1 MYTMRDLF
9 CFIGMALLS
18 LLAAAD
24 SSAAVPH
31 EKELRDRLPDV
42 FSRIETL
49 YRAMESLVDRQHVAR
64 NLPIDVCDGRNR
76 FGSVFDWTS
85 GFYPGSLWYLY
96 EYTRSDEWKN
106 AAIKRTAP
114 LEAVRHFSA
123 DHDVGF
129 MLYCS
134 AGNGYRLDVNR
145 DIYQPWLMD
154 AAKALS
160 SRFRPDL
167 GLIQSWDARELAG
180 AKMQRPVIIDNMM
193 NLELLMFA
201 AARGDADAER
211 IARSH
216 ANVTDRRHFRQ
227 DGSAYHIVDY
237 RRDSTNVFAYFAG
250 QGASAD
256 GAWSRGQAWALYGF
270 TMMFRLTRDER
281 YRRRAVSCAE
291 WWLRQKFPDDFIPY
305 WDFAAPDMPNEPR
318 DSSAAAIV
326 VSALLELQ
334 DYVEASQGRR
344 YRERAVR
351 MLLSLTSDAYFAKAG
366 ENGNFLLKHA
376 TGFKPNGGQIDVP
389 IVYADYYFLEALVR
403 FHRPTPWTH
412 WPVPGPNRA
421 RVDEIAAM
429 LPESPRC
436 PGAKI
441 DDRTAWE
448 RVSRER
454 PSKRVMV
461 EAEKV
466 LSRPMSPWDRTAY
479 DRFRKFGD
487 RRSFETPFFARLG
500 EFTTLVLAECIEN
513 KGRFIARISDYME
526 AMCCEPTWVVPMHDL
541 EQGTLHGAEKGDLF
555 SCRKALEMATAC
567 AWLESLLDPGLVAR
581 VEKEIRRRILAPFYA
596 DMRLEDGTSGAAF
609 RNHWVNIRN
618 NWIAVCGG
626 CTLATVF
633 IMEKE
638 RRIRAE
644 AAEFVER
651 LYPRFR
657 YAYDEDGYCTEGV
670 GYWNFGFGNA
680 LELGFTILE
689 ATDGRWDFLAE
700 NGGREMARYGIACQV
715 EKGRSA
721 WFADG
726 GGAPFPDLLWMIA
739 RRWPDIV
746 PDSMLSPPEIG
757 GGRFD
762 SRGGWRPNLYRTA
775 FTAFGAAPKGT
786 AADALPVRSWYPHAQ
801 VLIGRPGRDSS
812 HSPFSVALKGGHN
825 DEAHNHNDIGSYV
838 VLSDGV
844 EMTGDPGGEIYTAR
858 TFSDH
863 RYDSKMINSYGHPVP
878 VVGGRLQSTGRKSA
892 AKVLLA
898 DYADDSDV
906 LALDISSAYA
916 CPSIERLE
924 RRFAYRRTEQSL
936 SVSDMAEFSSPTE
949 FESPFITYC
958 DVGEMAK
965 GVYELIDRASGR
977 RLMLNISVKGGE
989 WMLERTQIENPGR
1002 PTVTRCAVRFL
1013 KPVQIASVSFVWK
1026 NVD

>member
-1 MYTMRDLF
+1 MRDPLRF
-9 CFIGMALLS
+9 LCAALIS
-18 LLAAAD
+18 ALAVAE
-24 SSAAVPH
+24 SSAAVPG
-31 EKELRDRLPDV
+31 EKELRGRLPGV
-42 FSRIETL
+42 FSRIEKQ
-49 YRAMESLVDRQHVAR
+49 YRAMEALVEAQPAER
-64 NLPIDVCDGRNR
+64 NLPIDVCNGRNR

-106 AAIKRTAP
+106 AAIRRTAP

-160 SRFRPDL
+160 SRFRSDL

-216 ANVTDRRHFRQ
+216 ANVTDRRHFRP
-227 DGSAYHIVDY
+227 DGSAYHVVDY

-291 WWLRQKFPDDFIPY
+291 WLLRQNLPEDLIPY
-305 WDFAAPDMPNEPR
+305 WDFSAPDIPDEPR
-318 DSSAAAIV
+318 DSSAAAIAA
-326 VSALLELQ
+326 SALLELQ

-403 FHRPTPWTH
+403 FNRPSPWTH
-412 WPVPGPNRA
+412 WPVPGQNRA

-429 LPESPRC
+429 LPLNPRC
-436 PGAKI
+436 PGAEI
-441 DDRTAWE
+441 DDRAAWE
-448 RVSRER
+448 RISRER
-454 PSKRVMV
+454 PSKRVMH

-466 LSRPMSPWDRTAY
+466 LAQPMSPWDRAAY

-500 EFTTLVLAECIEN
+500 EFTTLVLAECLEN
-513 KGRFIARISDYME
+513 KGRFIARISDYIE
-526 AMCCEPTWVVPMHDL
+526 AMCNEPTWVVPMHDL
-541 EQGTLHGAEKGDLF
+541 EQGTLHGAEKGDIF

-567 AWLESLLDPGLVAR
+567 AWLGSRLDPELVAR
-581 VEKEIRRRILAPFYA
+581 VEKEIHRRILSPFYA
-596 DMRLEDGTSGAAF
+596 DMRLEDGTSGAAY

-633 IMEKE
+633 IIEKD

-657 YAYDEDGYCTEGV
+657 HAYDEDGYCTEGV

-680 LELGFTILE
+680 LELGFTIFE
-689 ATDGRWDFLAE
+689 ATDGRWDFLSE
-700 NGGREMARYGIACQV
+700 NGGRDMAKYGIACQV

-739 RRWPDIV
+739 GRWPDLV
-746 PDSMLSPPEIG
+746 PDSMLAPPETG
-757 GGRFD
+757 GSQFD

-775 FTAFGAAPKGT
+775 FTAFGAKPKGT

-801 VLIGRPGRDSS
+801 VLIGRPEHDSAR
-812 HSPFSVALKGGHN
+812 SPFSVALKGGNN
-825 DEAHNHNDIGSYV
+825 DEAHNHNDLGSYV
-838 VLSDGV
+838 VLYGGV
-844 EMTGDPGGEIYTAR
+844 EMAGDPGGEIYTAR
-858 TFSDH
+858 TFSDR

-878 VVGGRLQSTGRKSA
+878 VIDGRLQTTGRAAS
-892 AKVLLA
+892 AKVIRTAFTDKADSLILDLSLA
-898 DYADDSDV
+898 YV
-906 LALDISSAYA
+906 
-916 CPSIERLE
+916 CPALE
-924 RRFAYRRTEQSL
+924 RMERHFTYNRAAPSFM
-936 SVSDMAEFSSPTE
+936 VADHAEFSSSVE
-949 FESPFITYC
+949 FETPFVTYC
-958 DVGEMAK
+958 DVRELAK
-965 GVYELIDRASGR
+965 GAYELTDRTSGR
-977 RLMLNISVKGGE
+977 RLMLSISVVGDAE
-989 WMLERTQIENPGR
+989 WRLQQSQIENPGR
-1002 PTVTRCAVRFL
+1002 PTVSRYAVRFL
-1013 KPVQIASVSFVWK
+1013 KPVRKASVVFDFRPVK
-1026 NVD
+1026 